1 MPTFKNANLAQINY
15 FIKIM
20 NVTLESTLSDKD
32 KVKKLIKI
40 SLNKNRMEFA
50 KNFLRKYNDLDNRER
65 QINLDIA
72 NLQRQKF
79 RKTLSCK

>member
-1 MPTFKNANLAQINY
+1 
-15 FIKIM
+15 M

-40 SLNKNRMEFA
+40 SLNKNRREFA

-72 NLQRQKF
+72 NLQRQQF
-79 RKTLSCK
+79 RKTLSCI

>member
-1 MPTFKNANLAQINY
+1 
-15 FIKIM
+15 M

-40 SLNKNRMEFA
+40 SLNKNRREFA
-50 KNFLRKYNDLDNRER
+50 ENFLRKYNDLENTER
-65 QINLDIA
+65 QITLDIA

-79 RKTLSCK
+79 RKSLSCM